1 MARRGRW
8 YVDLFREVYPELW
21 FAEEDALSAAQTQQ
35 AEVDFVERVLEL
47 KRGSRV
53 LDLCCGHGRHALE
66 LARRGYQVTGVDL
79 SARAL
84 GRARRSAREAGLNVR
99 WQRCDMREI
108 AFEDEFDAVINMF
121 TSFGYL
127 ESEDEDRRVLERVR
141 AALQPGGR
149 FLIDFINRDW
159 VLRFHQARD
168 WRQAPD
174 GSLLLLERRWDLPT
188 GRNLEEI
195 SLIRPDG
202 SRQRYHTSLRMY
214 TATELGAMVDSAG
227 LEVRQLWGG
236 VDGSELGLHSQRV
249 ILLAQKAS

>member
-21 FAEEDALSAAQTQQ
+21 LAEEEALSAAQTRP
-35 AEVDFVERVLEL
+35 EVDFVERVLEL
-47 KRGSRV
+47 KPGSRV

-66 LARRGYQVTGVDL
+66 MARRGYQVTGVDL

-108 AFEDEFDAVINMF
+108 AFEGEFDAVINMF

-149 FLIDFINRDW
+149 SLIDFINRDW
-159 VLRFHQARD
+159 VLRFYQARD
-168 WRQAPD
+168 WRRAPD
-174 GSLLLLERRWDLPT
+174 GSLLLLERRWHPPA
-188 GRNLEEI
+188 GRNLEEFT
-195 SLIRPDG
+195 LVRPDG
-202 SRQRYHTSLRMY
+202 SRRRYHASLRMY
-214 TATELGAMVDSAG
+214 TATELVAMAASVG

-236 VDGSELGLHSQRV
+236 VDGSELGLNSQRV
-249 ILLAQKAS
+249 IVLAQKAS